1 MYHMKMRKISSYVCL
16 LLLLSSILV
25 PTLSAHIY
33 AAGVQTEE
41 RTEVKETAAAE
52 EIKIEETIVTEEAV
66 LENGT
71 IEMPADDLYV
81 GETFVSNPGNTGL
94 SKKTYSVRYE
104 NGVAV
109 SKVLT
114 NEEIIT
120 KPTDKIVFVGT
131 KEKQIKTIAGTYAT
145 KPASYKRYIDVSASA
160 YDLSYASCGKRPGD
174 RGYGV
179 TASGMRAQVGVV
191 AVDPRVIPLG
201 TKLYIEAPDGSWTY
215 GSAVAGDTG
224 GAIKG
229 NRVDLFFNT
238 YSECMQFGRRTAR
251 VYILD

>member
-33 AAGVQTEE
+33 AVGVQTEE

-94 SKKTYSVRYE
+94 SKKT
-104 NGVAV
+104 
-109 SKVLT
+109 
-114 NEEIIT
+114 
-120 KPTDKIVFVGT
+120 
-131 KEKQIKTIAGTYAT
+131 
-145 KPASYKRYIDVSASA
+145 
-160 YDLSYASCGKRPGD
+160 
-174 RGYGV
+174 
-179 TASGMRAQVGVV
+179 
-191 AVDPRVIPLG
+191 
-201 TKLYIEAPDGSWTY
+201 
-215 GSAVAGDTG
+215 
-224 GAIKG
+224 
-229 NRVDLFFNT
+229 
-238 YSECMQFGRRTAR
+238 
-251 VYILD
+251 